1 MSFQPFLTKKLG
13 VPVPMQVLLVV
24 IGIPISM
31 ALDLENQ
38 YGVAIVGN
46 IPQGLPEP
54 SAPDFHLFKFLIID
68 SFLIAFVGFGFT
80 LSMAKLIAK
89 RFNYSLNGNQE
100 LFAEVS
106 VYHHFKLA
114 STPSCQTLNPMTEF
128 EQGMSN
134 AFGGFFQ
141 CLPASASMSRSMAQA
156 TAGGTTQLTGLV
168 SSAILVAVLASIGYI
183 LEPLPKVRSA

>member
-1 MSFQPFLTKKLG
+1 
-13 VPVPMQVLLVV
+13 MQVLLVV

-38 YGVAIVGN
+38 FGVAIVGN
-46 IPQGLPEP
+46 IPQGLPTL
-54 SAPDFHLFKFLIID
+54 SQPDFGLFPMLIID

-106 VYHHFKLA
+106 VII
-114 STPSCQTLNPMTEF
+114 T
-128 EQGMSN
+128 SN
-134 AFGGFFQ
+134 
-141 CLPASASMSRSMAQA
+141 L
-156 TAGGTTQLTGLV
+156 
-168 SSAILVAVLASIGYI
+168 I
-183 LEPLPKVRSA
+183 E

>member
-1 MSFQPFLTKKLG
+1 
-13 VPVPMQVLLVV
+13 MQVLLVV

-46 IPQGLPEP
+46 IPQGLPKL
-54 SAPDFHLFKFLIID
+54 SVPDSGLFSMLIID

-106 VYHHFKLA
+106 VII
-114 STPSCQTLNPMTEF
+114 T
-128 EQGMSN
+128 SN
-134 AFGGFFQ
+134 
-141 CLPASASMSRSMAQA
+141 LS
-156 TAGGTTQLTGLV
+156 
-168 SSAILVAVLASIGYI
+168 
-183 LEPLPKVRSA
+183 E

>member
-1 MSFQPFLTKKLG
+1 
-13 VPVPMQVLLVV
+13 MQVLLVV

-46 IPQGLPEP
+46 IPQGLPNLSVPE
-54 SAPDFHLFKFLIID
+54 FGLFSMLIVD

-106 VYHHFKLA
+106 VMINSNLHLIYNYRF
-114 STPSCQTLNPMTEF
+114 QTEDLGNYC
-128 EQGMSN
+128 S
-134 AFGGFFQ
+134 
-141 CLPASASMSRSMAQA
+141 
-156 TAGGTTQLTGLV
+156 
-168 SSAILVAVLASIGYI
+168 
-183 LEPLPKVRSA
+183 